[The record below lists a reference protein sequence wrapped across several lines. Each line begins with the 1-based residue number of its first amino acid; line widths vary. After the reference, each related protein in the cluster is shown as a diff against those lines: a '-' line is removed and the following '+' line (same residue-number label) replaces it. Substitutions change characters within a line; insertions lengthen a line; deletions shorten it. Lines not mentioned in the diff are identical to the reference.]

1 MERVRR
7 VVLRT
12 NSSTTFPS
20 RDRMLICRP
29 MSIVYF
35 IPPENL
41 TEFEHLRA
49 TTPLRENMVISYIL
63 QENPDIFPINLLRN
77 KAIEQVKTTHFWLSD
92 MDVWPSMRT
101 YDTIMK
107 LPREWFM
114 NEKNLGIVPV
124 FQNKRLFKCS
134 TFQDCIDLYV

>member
-1 MERVRR
+1 
-7 VVLRT
+7 
-12 NSSTTFPS
+12 
-20 RDRMLICRP
+20 MLICRP

-41 TEFEHLRA
+41 TDFEHLRA

-92 MDVWPSMRT
+92 MDVWPSMTT
-101 YDTIMK
+101 YDTIMN